1 MPKIVDHER
10 RREEIVQTT
19 WRVIARR
26 GLDGATL
33 REVAAEAGYANGAIK
48 PYFPAKA
55 DLMEATF
62 RHVFSRTNARS
73 SAATEGLTGL
83 AALRAFCLE
92 VLPLDADRLDEARVV
107 IAFWQQALH
116 DPAQAEVN
124 DAAML
129 QWRSDIRGWLAE
141 ARGAVDGAADGDCDG
156 AADGE
161 RPPVEVA
168 AETLL
173 TFLLGAQVA
182 AVFDPAF
189 NSPEQLVAQLDGQLA
204 LLRG

>member
-10 RREEIVQTT
+10 RRAEIVQTT

-48 PYFPAKA
+48 PYFPAKS

-62 RHVFSRTNARS
+62 RHVFSRTNSRGA
-73 SAATEGLTGL
+73 AATAGLNGFE
-83 AALRAFCLE
+83 ALRAFCLE
-92 VLPLDADRLDEARVV
+92 VLPLDANRLDEARVV

-129 QWRSDIRGWLAE
+129 QWRSSIRGWLSA
-141 ARGAVDGAADGDCDG
+141 ARGADDGG
-156 AADGE
+156 
-161 RPPVEVA
+161 RLPVEIA

-182 AVFDPAF
+182 AVFDPRF
-189 NSPEQLVAQLDGQLA
+189 NSPEQLVAQLDGQLD

>member
-10 RREEIVQTT
+10 RRAEIVETT
-19 WRVIARR
+19 WRLISRR

-33 REVAAEAGYANGAIK
+33 REVAADAGYANGAIK
-48 PYFPAKA
+48 PYFPTKSA
-55 DLMEATF
+55 LLQATY
-62 RHVFSRTNARS
+62 RHVFERTNARS
-73 SAATEGLTGL
+73 AAATQALAGL

-92 VLPLDADRLDEARVV
+92 VLPLDVERLDEARVV
-107 IAFWQQALH
+107 IAFWQLALQE
-116 DPAQAEVN
+116 PEQAEVN

-129 QWRSDIRGWLAE
+129 HWRSNIRGWLDQ
-141 ARGAVDGAADGDCDG
+141 ARVAGDVPG
-156 AADGE
+156 QL
-161 RPPVEVA
+161 PVETV

-182 AVFDPAF
+182 AVFDAAF
-189 NSPEQLVAQLDGQLA
+189 NSPDLLQTQLDFQLE

>member
-55 DLMEATF
+55 DLMEATY

-116 DPAQAEVN
+116 DPTQAEVN

-141 ARGAVDGAADGDCDG
+141 ARGAVDG

>member
-10 RREEIVQTT
+10 RRAEIVQTT

-48 PYFPAKA
+48 PYFPAKS

-62 RHVFSRTNARS
+62 RHVFSRTNSRGET
-73 SAATEGLTGL
+73 ATAGLNGFE
-83 AALRAFCLE
+83 ALRAFCLE
-92 VLPLDADRLDEARVV
+92 VLPLDANRLDEARVV

-129 QWRSDIRGWLAE
+129 QWRSSIRGWLSA
-141 ARGAVDGAADGDCDG
+141 ARGADDGGRVPA
-156 AADGE
+156 E
-161 RPPVEVA
+161 IA
-168 AETLL
+168 AESLL

-182 AVFDPAF
+182 AVFDPGF
-189 NSPEQLVAQLDGQLA
+189 NSPDQLVAQLDGQLD